1 MVQIE
6 APQDSKGQGPFGAIP
21 LGFAEP
27 DWQGDG
33 DFCGAIEPIDLDS
46 LLASLAAQISAGV
59 REAWLD
65 AYYARR
71 ASFDLQ
77 SIRCQIERDRRRQAG
92 PIADA
97 DLRAILSRADRLN
110 RFLRAA
116 RALES

>member
-1 MVQIE
+1 VFQTE
-6 APQDSKGQGPFGAIP
+6 AHQASTGQDPSGGFAV
-21 LGFAEP
+21 GFAEP

-33 DFCGAIEPIDLDS
+33 DFTGAVEPIDLDS
-46 LLASLAAQISAGV
+46 LLASLADQIDVGV
-59 REAWLD
+59 REHWLD

-77 SIRCQIERDRRRQAG
+77 SIRCQIDRDRRRQGGA
-92 PIADA
+92 ILDE

-116 RALES
+116 RSLES